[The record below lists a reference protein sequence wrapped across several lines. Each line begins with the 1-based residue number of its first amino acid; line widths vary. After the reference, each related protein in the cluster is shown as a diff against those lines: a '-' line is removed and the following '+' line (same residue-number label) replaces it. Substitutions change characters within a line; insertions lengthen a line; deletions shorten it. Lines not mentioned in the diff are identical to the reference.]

1 MKEKDST
8 IERKLHAQLR
18 KAESEIHELSTTED
32 EPEVVEV
39 RTKNLCKCRMIFI
52 SNKLVYF
59 RRYVSGDDHIWCPWI
74 EKTFPT
80 SKVTIFGVYID

>member
-18 KAESEIHELSTTED
+18 KAESEICELSTTGD

-39 RTKNLCKCRMIFI
+39 HYNKTNMNDFNLQI
-52 SNKLVYF
+52 SLFLKFDDIYF
-59 RRYVSGDDHIWCPWI
+59 MA
-74 EKTFPT
+74 
-80 SKVTIFGVYID
+80 TIFCVHGLRKCFLGYDIWR

>member
-18 KAESEIHELSTTED
+18 KAESEICELSNTGD

-39 RTKNLCKCRMIFI
+39 VHY
-52 SNKLVYF
+52 NKTNINYS
-59 RRYVSGDDHIWCPWI
+59 Y
-74 EKTFPT
+74 
-80 SKVTIFGVYID
+80 